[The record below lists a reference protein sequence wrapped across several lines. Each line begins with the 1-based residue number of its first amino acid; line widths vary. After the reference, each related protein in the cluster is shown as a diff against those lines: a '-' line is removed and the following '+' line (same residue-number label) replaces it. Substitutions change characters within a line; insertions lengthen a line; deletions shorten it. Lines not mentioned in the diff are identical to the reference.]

1 MFLYMFGRT
10 GWGIPAGRPH
20 AATRDLALYAAR
32 AVGPR
37 SRTQEHRDAAYG
49 RPGQAG
55 LYAEAKAVP
64 GLWALE
70 LKLARPFGDNG
81 FLASDGSRSPA
92 EEGA

>member
-1 MFLYMFGRT
+1 MFLYMFGPN
-10 GWGIPAGRPH
+10 WSGIPAGCPH

-32 AVGPR
+32 TLGPR
-37 SRTQEHRDAAYG
+37 ARRQEHRNAAYG